1 MARVNVLTE
10 TLEGQCHALGV
21 TPGLR
26 ASGQD
31 PKARELLLLAG
42 RDSVG
47 LCVRSHGGI

>member
-10 TLEGQCHALGV
+10 TLEGQCHALDV

-31 PKARELLLLAG
+31 PKARELLQAG